1 MNVGVNGI
9 TSITCG
15 KVMRALWCEQA
26 ETKLSKLNKGLRL
39 KDAETNS
46 TCKLSA
52 QEARIKMMVFCR
64 DYLFSLVL
72 LGSVIIGGL
81 IGVVMG
87 PEAEVLKPFG
97 DLFLNLLFMIIPPMV
112 FFSIASAI
120 ATMGELKRLGKI
132 MGSIFLVFAVT
143 ALIAAVLGLAVTLI
157 MNPTE
162 GIDYAALQDVIKAES
177 SRNLPDKPVSV
188 MDQLVNT
195 FTVTDFPLAL
205 SRSHI
210 LPLIVLAAL
219 TGLATVLAGEVA
231 KPVAVFLSAAAQV
244 MMKVVQLIMYY
255 APIGLGAYFANV
267 VGQLGTQ
274 ILEGYFWTFV
284 TYLVLTVIYYFG
296 FFTLYAY
303 IAAGKAGIKVFW
315 RNALAPSV
323 TALATCSSAA
333 SIPVNLVATRAIGVP
348 RDMGETIIPLGANM
362 HKDGSVF
369 GGVLK
374 IVFLFGLFG
383 MDMSSLSTWLGIIG
397 VSFLVG
403 AVMGAIPGGGMIGE
417 MLIISVYGF
426 SPEVLPLIAVIS
438 TIIDAPATL
447 LNSTGNVVCAMLIAR
462 LVEGKDWLNKATA

>member
-1 MNVGVNGI
+1 M
-9 TSITCG
+9 
-15 KVMRALWCEQA
+15 
-26 ETKLSKLNKGLRL
+26 KLVL
-39 KDAETNS
+39 K
-46 TCKLSA
+46 
-52 QEARIKMMVFCR
+52 
-64 DYLFSLVL
+64 DYLFSIILLASVL
-72 LGSVIIGGL
+72 IGGAVG
-81 IGVVMG
+81 GVLG
-87 PEAEVLKPFG
+87 PEASVLKPLG
-97 DLFLNLLFMIIPPMV
+97 DLFLNLLFMIIVPMV

-120 ATMGELKRLGKI
+120 ASMGEMSRLGKI
-132 MGSIFLVFAVT
+132 MGSTILVFFVT
-143 ALIAAVLGLAVTLI
+143 ALIAAVFGLGVALL

-162 GIDYAALQDVIKAES
+162 GINYATLQNVVQSEQS
-177 SRNLPDKPVSV
+177 SPAKTNQAGILG
-188 MDQLVNT
+188 QLVQT
-195 FTVTDFPLAL
+195 FTVSDFPLAL
-205 SRSHI
+205 SKSHI

-219 TGLATVLAGEVA
+219 TGLATALVGEAA
-231 KPVAVFLSAAAQV
+231 KPVAAFLAAATQV

-267 VGQLGTQ
+267 VGELGTQ
-274 ILEGYFWTFV
+274 ILQGYLKTFI

-303 IAAGKAGIKVFW
+303 VAAGKKGVKAFW

-323 TALATCSSAA
+323 TAIATCSSAA
-333 SIPVNLVATRAIGVP
+333 SIPINLVSAKAIGVP
-348 RDMGETIIPLGANM
+348 KDMVETVIPLGANI

-383 MDMSSLSTWLGIIG
+383 MDMSSFSTWMGIVG

-426 SPEVLPLIAVIS
+426 SPEVLPIIAVIS

-447 LNSTGNVVCAMLIAR
+447 LNSTGNVVCSMLIAR
-462 LVEGKDWLNKATA
+462 LVEGKKWLTKTYA